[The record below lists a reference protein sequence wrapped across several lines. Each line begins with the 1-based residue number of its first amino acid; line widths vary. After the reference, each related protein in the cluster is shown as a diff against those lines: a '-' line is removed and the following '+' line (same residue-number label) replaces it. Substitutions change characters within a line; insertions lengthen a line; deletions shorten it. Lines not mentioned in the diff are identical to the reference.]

1 MLSLGEAKKYYN
13 AHIIIDEQGYKHW
26 FSSDIKST
34 FTPYAAQRL
43 YDRRVES
50 DKQTGYDKER
60 KKPIK
65 VKNNDQ
71 DWWMRTEAGWE
82 TDVII
87 ANYYGLICNSPVSLD
102 FGVRPAM
109 WVKKK

>member
-1 MLSLGEAKKYYN
+1 MEEAKKYYG
-13 AHIIIDEQGYKHW
+13 AHIITDEHGYNYW
-26 FSSDIKST
+26 FSNDIKST